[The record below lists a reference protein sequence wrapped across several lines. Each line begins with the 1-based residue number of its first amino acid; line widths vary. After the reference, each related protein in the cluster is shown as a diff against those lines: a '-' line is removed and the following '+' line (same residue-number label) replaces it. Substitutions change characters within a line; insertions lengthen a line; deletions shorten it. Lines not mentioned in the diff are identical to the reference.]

1 MYDRDDIMFDNK
13 LFINLYVLILDKHFE
28 LFVPVDEK
36 VGNIVNLLDR
46 SLLDMFSKN
55 KNFSLLNV
63 YSGNLYKNN
72 DIVRNTDI
80 QNGSKLILI

>member
-1 MYDRDDIMFDNK
+1 MIGLVIMFDNK
-13 LFINLYVLILDKHFE
+13 LLVNLYILVLDKHFE
-28 LFVPVDEK
+28 IFVPVDEK

-46 SLLDMFSKN
+46 SLLDMFSNDK
-55 KNFSLLNV
+55 KFALLNV

-72 DIVRNTDI
+72 DIVRNSDI

>member
-1 MYDRDDIMFDNK
+1 MIGLVIMFDNK
-13 LFINLYVLILDKHFE
+13 LLVNLYILVLDKHFE
-28 LFVPVDEK
+28 IFVPVDEK

>member
-1 MYDRDDIMFDNK
+1 MIGLIGMFDNK
-13 LFINLYVLILDKHFE
+13 LLVNLYVLVLDKHFE
-28 LFVPVDEK
+28 IFVPVDEK
-36 VGNIVNLLDR
+36 VGNIVKLLDR
-46 SLLDMFSKN
+46 SLLDMFSSDKR
-55 KNFSLLNV
+55 FSLLNV